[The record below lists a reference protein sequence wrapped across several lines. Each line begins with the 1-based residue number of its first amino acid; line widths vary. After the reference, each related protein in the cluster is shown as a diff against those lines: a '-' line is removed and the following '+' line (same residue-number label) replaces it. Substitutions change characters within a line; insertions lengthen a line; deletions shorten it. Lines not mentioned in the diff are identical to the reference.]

1 MTTVETRKEGEP
13 RLVDKYLER
22 IESGVGKNAEQRFFV
37 CVPVAVE
44 KKGNAEVELHCR
56 LLLVVVAFCK
66 GAKYGVC
73 RL

>member
-56 LLLVVVAFCK
+56 RVLLATD
-66 GAKYGVC
+66 Y
-73 RL
+73 